1 MSTALS
7 HLSGAPAGLLSGSDH
22 NYSYAD
28 LLKEQFEPEATG
40 SDLIDEILADVERR
54 LRGNTQNDDSP
65 PVGPA
70 TS

>member
-7 HLSGAPAGLLSGSDH
+7 HLWPERGEMLSGSAH
-22 NYSYAD
+22 GYNYAD
-28 LLKEQFEPEATG
+28 LLKEQFEPEAET
-40 SDLIDEILADVERR
+40 DLIDEILADVERR
-54 LRGNTQNDDSP
+54 LRGSTPDDDSP

>member
-22 NYSYAD
+22 GYSFAD
-28 LLKEQFEPEATG
+28 LLKEQFESGAET
-40 SDLIDEILADVERR
+40 DLIDEILAEIEKR
-54 LRGNTQNDDSP
+54 LKGNAGDDDSS